1 MRRFFLCLLL
11 VLLSLPALAL
21 SSRGHVRVHRRHWW
35 SFHREKV
42 AFPPSHLSLIL
53 QNRWIEQMGLQ
64 RFEDETDL
72 SEAASGG
79 EVVPIL
85 ENQYVICAKTLP
97 VNRRL
102 VRPWVNDFLQDLGS
116 AFYERFHKPIQVNS
130 AVRTMEVQRRLR
142 RWNKNAAPVD
152 GETASSHEAGATID
166 LQRRG
171 LNKAQIHFVE
181 WKLLIL
187 YGYGKVLEEEELRQP
202 CFHTMVSRNYRKD
215 PVELIDIPYV
225 DTELNPEIAGIR

>member
-1 MRRFFLCLLL
+1 MRKFLPLALLL
-11 VLLSLPALAL
+11 LTIPAGAMKA
-21 SSRGHVRVHRRHWW
+21 VKPRHHHFWQ
-35 SFHREKV
+35 RKPEYR
-42 AFPPSHLSLIL
+42 AFPPSHESLL
-53 QNRWIEQMGLQ
+53 EQNYWIEEMGLK
-64 RFEDETDL
+64 RFENDAEL
-72 SEAASGG
+72 HVAVERG
-79 EVVPIL
+79 ELVPIQ
-85 ENQYVICAKTLP
+85 ESQYVVVSKQLP

-102 VRPWVNDFLQDLGS
+102 VRPWVNQFLSDLGS

-130 AVRTMEVQRRLR
+130 AVRTMEVQRKLR

-171 LNKAQIHFVE
+171 LSKAQIHFIE

-187 YGYGKVLEEEELRQP
+187 YGYGKILEEEELRQP
-202 CFHTMVSRNYRKD
+202 CFHTMVSGNYRKD

-225 DTELNPEIAGIR
+225 ETDPNPETASIK